1 MPGKSICSIVL
12 FLFITSTL
20 TFSQSKPKLQ
30 DFNAFGDA
38 TLTGTECFRLTND
51 YEWSGGSIWYKK
63 GIDLN
68 APFSMELSLMMGCK
82 DMDGADGMAFVFHPE
97 AVAQGYQGEGM
108 GYAGLYP
115 SLIVE
120 IDTWEN
126 EHLGDPYQDHVALLR
141 DGSPRHQYGLAGPNI
156 ISNIEDCRQHKV
168 KMDWTPA
175 TQTIQLSIDGK
186 PVLSYRGD
194 IVKRIFNNNP
204 VVYFGVTAATGRY
217 SNRQEICFEKMEIR
231 EARKPAFL
239 TTSEERKLKKGETLI
254 LEDLQ
259 FDSGKTSPRPDG
271 LPELDKLVKFLKENP
286 EMGVEIGA
294 YTDSSGDDKSN
305 QRISDQRAKAIEDYL
320 AKEGISRKRIYPR
333 GYGEERPIASNA
345 TPEGRMKNRRIE
357 IKVFRMLP

>member
-1 MPGKSICSIVL
+1 MLLAL
-12 FLFITSTL
+12 FLFTAGFT
-20 TFSQSKPKLQ
+20 QSKPDAK

-38 TLTGTECFRLTND
+38 NLTGSECFRLTND

-68 APFSMELSLMMGCK
+68 APFSMELSLMLGCK
-82 DMDGADGMAFVFHPE
+82 DADGADGMAFVFHPE
-97 AVAQGYQGEGM
+97 AVAQGHQGEGM
-108 GYAGLYP
+108 GFAGLYP

-126 EHLGDPYQDHVALLR
+126 EHLGDPRQDHVALLR
-141 DGSPRHQYGLAGPNI
+141 DGSPNHHYGLAGPNI
-156 ISNIEDCRQHKV
+156 IANMEDCKQHKV
-168 KMDWTPA
+168 KMDWNPGSKHL
-175 TQTIQLSIDGK
+175 QLSIDGK
-186 PVLSYRGD
+186 RVLSYNGD
-194 IVKRIFNNNP
+194 IVKRIFSNNS

-239 TTSEERKLKKGETLI
+239 SSTEARKLMKGETLI

-259 FDSGKTSPRPDG
+259 FDSGKTAPRPDG
-271 LPELDKLVKFLKENP
+271 LVELDKLVKFLKDNP

-294 YTDSSGDDKSN
+294 YTDSSGDDGRN
-305 QRISDQRAKAIEDYL
+305 QNISDRRAKAIEDYL

-345 TPEGRMKNRRIE
+345 TPDGRMKNRRIE
-357 IKVFRMLP
+357 IRVFRMLP